1 MPLPKCQ
8 IRPSKGT
15 DETTLYGLT
24 TVTPPSES
32 IRSRKPV
39 KSTST
44 TWFTLRPVSLSTV
57 RMSSGGP
64 PKANAALILFGLW
77 PGIGTF
83 RSRGI
88 ESIEIRC
95 LEGSVRTSRIESDR
109 APEMAFAPRLSE
121 PMIRL
126 IWGLVRMLPAGC
138 SVASVALFRRLL
150 AFATSFEKLR

>member
-1 MPLPKCQ
+1 M
-8 IRPSKGT
+8 
-15 DETTLYGLT
+15 
-24 TVTPPSES
+24 
-32 IRSRKPV
+32 

-44 TWFTLRPVSLSTV
+44 TWFTPSPVSLSTV

-64 PKANAALILFGLW
+64 PKAKAALILFVSW
-77 PGIGTF
+77 PGMGTF

-109 APEMAFAPRLSE
+109 APEIAFAPRLSE

-126 IWGLVRMLPAGC
+126 ICGLVRMLPAGC
-138 SVASVALFRRLL
+138 NVARVALFRRLL